1 MLLIVMRICQLQQH
15 LQLESEGCASKN
27 YFINLRFVHEIFRS
41 ALNFLIISFLSEIFS
56 WLGTYLFQNSRVTL
70 MSINKDKLA
79 KRQEIKEH
87 NPEFVR
93 PESWRYVRLQTN
105 WRKPKGI
112 DHHQR
117 KQKSRGRPGL
127 VKVGYRG
134 PKEAR
139 GLHPSGFT
147 DNLVHNLND
156 LEKLD
161 PKKDGIRFGHS
172 VGTKKRKEIVVKAIE
187 GKFKIFNARV
197 SVSGSKS

>member
-1 MLLIVMRICQLQQH
+1 MRTCQLQQY
-15 LQLESEGCASKN
+15 LRLESGDYTSKN
-27 YFINLRFVHEIFRS
+27 NFINLKLVHEIFRF
-41 ALNFLIISFLSEIFS
+41 ALNFLIISLLSEIFS
-56 WLGTYLFQNSRVTL
+56 RLGTYLFQNSRITVML
-70 MSINKDKLA
+70 INKDKLA

-87 NPEFVR
+87 NPDFIR

-161 PKKDGIRFGHS
+161 PKKDGVRFGHS
-172 VGTKKRKEIVVKAIE
+172 VGTKKRKEIAVKAIE

-197 SVSGSKS
+197 SAIGSKS

>member
-1 MLLIVMRICQLQQH
+1 MRTCQLQQY
-15 LQLESEGCASKN
+15 LRLESGDYTSKN
-27 YFINLRFVHEIFRS
+27 NFINLRLVHEIFRF
-41 ALNFLIISFLSEIFS
+41 ALNFLIISLLSEIFS
-56 WLGTYLFQNSRVTL
+56 WLGTYLFQNSRVTV

-79 KRQEIKEH
+79 KRQEIKGH
-87 NPEFVR
+87 NPDFIR

-112 DHHQR
+112 DNHQR

-147 DNLVHNLND
+147 DNLVYNLND

-161 PKKDGIRFGHS
+161 PKKDGVRFGHS
-172 VGTKKRKEIVVKAIE
+172 VGTKKRKEIVAKAIE
-187 GKFKIFNARV
+187 DKFKIFNARV
-197 SVSGSKS
+197 SVIGSKS

>member
-1 MLLIVMRICQLQQH
+1 MRVNLDANQQGKDCKEAGSKRNTIQSSSGQKVGVML
-15 LQLESEGCASKN
+15 
-27 YFINLRFVHEIFRS
+27 
-41 ALNFLIISFLSEIFS
+41 
-56 WLGTYLFQNSRVTL
+56 
-70 MSINKDKLA
+70 D
-79 KRQEIKEH
+79 
-87 NPEFVR
+87 
-93 PESWRYVRLQTN
+93 LQTN

-127 VKVGYRG
+127 VKVGYGG

-147 DNLVHNLND
+147 DNLVYNLND

-161 PKKDGIRFGHS
+161 PKKDGVRFGHS
-172 VGTKKRKEIVVKAIE
+172 VGTKKRKEIVAKAVE

-197 SVSGSKS
+197 NVSGSKS